1 MANAKQQMYQRQ
13 NQDRNFNK
21 NRRQQLEEE
30 QKAREEEEA
39 ELAAQE
45 RAEEEA
51 NQPKNED
58 RLGAPNSE
66 EVLDP
71 NDPDYLEPAL
81 YEIGASD
88 KPVVPEAIVE
98 TQQDG
103 VRDLED
109 IDRNRDYNSTY
120 DRLSQD
126 EVFKNVSTTAQMCL
140 SGIIDYVA
148 KMKQFN
154 GHILTLMGDKNFVV
168 NEGPAMQ
175 VEIFNN
181 IMDIITKTDSVSFRY
196 SMDFLLQLM
205 CEEPEV
211 LGLLNLSRFQENLA
225 LDPVSIRCYANLMN
239 LLTSLK
245 DPMTRH
251 KELNTTIDIA
261 KALEYGFSEGA
272 KTRLMNYFYN

>member
-1 MANAKQQMYQRQ
+1 MANKRQQMYQSQ
-13 NQDRNFNK
+13 NQDRNHMST
-21 NRRQQLEEE
+21 RRQRQLEEE
-30 QKAREEEEA
+30 EALRQEEEEA
-39 ELAAQE
+39 ARKEQE
-45 RAEEEA
+45 EKEKEEA
-51 NQPKNED
+51 ARKD
-58 RLGAPNSE
+58 RLDSE
-66 EVLDP
+66 PEVTDP

-81 YEIGASD
+81 YDMPEGDEVI
-88 KPVVPEAIVE
+88 VPEYIVE
-98 TQQDG
+98 SQQDG
-103 VRDLED
+103 ERDLED
-109 IDRNRDYNSTY
+109 IDQNRTYNETY

-126 EVFKNVSTTAQMCL
+126 EVLSKVSVTAQMSIL
-140 SGIIDYVA
+140 GIIEYVA
-148 KMKQFN
+148 KMKQFK
-154 GHILTLMGDKNFVV
+154 GHILTLMADKNFVV

>member
-1 MANAKQQMYQRQ
+1 MANKRQQMYQSQ
-13 NQDRNFNK
+13 NQDRNHMSV
-21 NRRQQLEEE
+21 RRQRQLEEE
-30 QKAREEEEA
+30 ALRQQEEEEA
-39 ELAAQE
+39 ARKEQE
-45 RAEEEA
+45 EKEKEEA
-51 NQPKNED
+51 ARKD
-58 RLGAPNSE
+58 RLDSE
-66 EVLDP
+66 PEITDP

-81 YEIGASD
+81 YDMPEGKD
-88 KPVVPEAIVE
+88 VMVPEYIVE
-98 TQQDG
+98 SQQDG
-103 VRDLED
+103 ERDLED
-109 IDRNRDYNSTY
+109 IDKNRTYNETY

-126 EVFKNVSTTAQMCL
+126 EVLSKVSVTAQMSL
-140 SGIIDYVA
+140 LGIIEYVA
-148 KMKQFN
+148 KMKQFK
-154 GHILTLMGDKNFVV
+154 GHILTLMADKNFVV

>member
-1 MANAKQQMYQRQ
+1 MANKRQQMYQSQ
-13 NQDRNFNK
+13 NQDRNHMSV
-21 NRRQQLEEE
+21 RRQRQLEEE
-30 QKAREEEEA
+30 EALRQEEEEA
-39 ELAAQE
+39 ARKEQE
-45 RAEEEA
+45 EKEKEEA
-51 NQPKNED
+51 ARKD
-58 RLGAPNSE
+58 RLDTDP
-66 EVLDP
+66 EVTDP

-81 YEIGASD
+81 YDMPEGKD
-88 KPVVPEAIVE
+88 VMVPEYIVE
-98 TQQDG
+98 SQQDG
-103 VRDLED
+103 ERDLED
-109 IDRNRDYNSTY
+109 IDKNRTYNETY

-126 EVFKNVSTTAQMCL
+126 EVLSKVSVTAQMSIL
-140 SGIIDYVA
+140 GIIEYVA
-148 KMKQFN
+148 KMKQFK
-154 GHILTLMGDKNFVV
+154 GHILTLMADKNFVV

-245 DPMTRH
+245 DPMTRQ

>member
-1 MANAKQQMYQRQ
+1 MANKRQQMYQSQ
-13 NQDRNFNK
+13 NQDRNHMSV
-21 NRRQQLEEE
+21 RRQRQLEEE
-30 QKAREEEEA
+30 EALRQEEEEA
-39 ELAAQE
+39 ARKEQE
-45 RAEEEA
+45 EKEKA
-51 NQPKNED
+51 NKD
-58 RLGAPNSE
+58 RLDAEN
-66 EVLDP
+66 EVTDP

-81 YEIGASD
+81 YDMPEGDEVI
-88 KPVVPEAIVE
+88 VPEYIVE
-98 TQQDG
+98 SQQDG
-103 VRDLED
+103 ERDLED
-109 IDRNRDYNSTY
+109 IDKNRTYNETY

-126 EVFKNVSTTAQMCL
+126 EVLSKVSVTAQMSL
-140 SGIIDYVA
+140 LGIIEYVA
-148 KMKQFN
+148 KMKQFK
-154 GHILTLMGDKNFVV
+154 GHILTLMADKNFVV

>member
-1 MANAKQQMYQRQ
+1 MANKRQQMYQSQ
-13 NQDRNFNK
+13 NQDRNHMSV
-21 NRRQQLEEE
+21 RRQRQLEEE
-30 QKAREEEEA
+30 EALRQEEEEA
-39 ELAAQE
+39 ARKEQE
-45 RAEEEA
+45 EKEKEEA
-51 NQPKNED
+51 ARKD
-58 RLGAPNSE
+58 RLDTDP
-66 EVLDP
+66 EVTDP

-81 YEIGASD
+81 YDMPEGDEVI
-88 KPVVPEAIVE
+88 VPEYVVE
-98 TQQDG
+98 SQQDG
-103 VRDLED
+103 ERDLED
-109 IDRNRDYNSTY
+109 IDQNRTYNETY

-126 EVFKNVSTTAQMCL
+126 EVLSKVSVTAQMSL
-140 SGIIDYVA
+140 LGIIEYVA
-148 KMKQFN
+148 KMKQFK
-154 GHILTLMGDKNFVV
+154 GHILTLMADKNFVV

-245 DPMTRH
+245 DPMTRQ

>member
-1 MANAKQQMYQRQ
+1 MANKRQQMYQSQ
-13 NQDRNFNK
+13 NQDRNHMSV
-21 NRRQQLEEE
+21 RRQRQLEEE
-30 QKAREEEEA
+30 EALRQEEEEA
-39 ELAAQE
+39 ARKEQE
-45 RAEEEA
+45 EKEKEEA
-51 NQPKNED
+51 ARKD
-58 RLGAPNSE
+58 RLDSE
-66 EVLDP
+66 PEVTDP

-81 YEIGASD
+81 YDMPEGDEVI
-88 KPVVPEAIVE
+88 VPEYIVE
-98 TQQDG
+98 SQQDG
-103 VRDLED
+103 ERDLED
-109 IDRNRDYNSTY
+109 IDKNRTYNETY

-126 EVFKNVSTTAQMCL
+126 EVLSKVSVTAQMSIL
-140 SGIIDYVA
+140 GIIEYVA
-148 KMKQFN
+148 KMKQFK
-154 GHILTLMGDKNFVV
+154 GHILTLMADKNFVV

>member
-1 MANAKQQMYQRQ
+1 MANKRQQMYQSQ
-13 NQDRNFNK
+13 NQDRNHTSI
-21 NRRQQLEEE
+21 RRQRQLEEE
-30 QKAREEEEA
+30 EALRQEEEEA
-39 ELAAQE
+39 ARKEQE
-45 RAEEEA
+45 EKEKEEA
-51 NQPKNED
+51 ARKD
-58 RLGAPNSE
+58 RLDSE
-66 EVLDP
+66 PEVTDP

-81 YEIGASD
+81 YDMPEGDEVI
-88 KPVVPEAIVE
+88 VPEYIVE
-98 TQQDG
+98 SQQDG
-103 VRDLED
+103 ERDLED
-109 IDRNRDYNSTY
+109 IDQNRTYNETY

-126 EVFKNVSTTAQMCL
+126 EVLSKVSVTAQMSIL
-140 SGIIDYVA
+140 GIIEYVA
-148 KMKQFN
+148 KMKQFK
-154 GHILTLMGDKNFVV
+154 GHILTLMADKNFVV

-205 CEEPEV
+205 CDEPEV

-245 DPMTRH
+245 DPMTRQ

-272 KTRLMNYFYN
+272 KTRLMNYFYS

>member
-1 MANAKQQMYQRQ
+1 MANKRQQMYQSQ
-13 NQDRNFNK
+13 NQDRNHMST
-21 NRRQQLEEE
+21 RRQRQLEEE
-30 QKAREEEEA
+30 EALRQEEEEA
-39 ELAAQE
+39 ARKEQE
-45 RAEEEA
+45 EKEKEEA
-51 NQPKNED
+51 ARKD
-58 RLGAPNSE
+58 RLDTEP
-66 EVLDP
+66 EVTDP

-81 YEIGASD
+81 YDMPEGDEVI
-88 KPVVPEAIVE
+88 VPEYIVE
-98 TQQDG
+98 SQQDG
-103 VRDLED
+103 ERDLED
-109 IDRNRDYNSTY
+109 IDQNRTYNETY

-126 EVFKNVSTTAQMCL
+126 EVLSKVSVTAQMSIL
-140 SGIIDYVA
+140 GIIEYVA
-148 KMKQFN
+148 KMKQFK
-154 GHILTLMGDKNFVV
+154 GHILTLMADKNFVV

-205 CEEPEV
+205 CDEPEV

-245 DPMTRH
+245 EPMTRQ

>member
-1 MANAKQQMYQRQ
+1 MANKRQQMYQSQ
-13 NQDRNFNK
+13 NQDRNHMSV
-21 NRRQQLEEE
+21 RRQRQLEEE
-30 QKAREEEEA
+30 EALRQEEEEA
-39 ELAAQE
+39 ARKEQE
-45 RAEEEA
+45 EKEKEEA
-51 NQPKNED
+51 ARKD
-58 RLGAPNSE
+58 RLDTDP
-66 EVLDP
+66 EVTDP

-81 YEIGASD
+81 YDMPEGKD
-88 KPVVPEAIVE
+88 VMVPEYIVE
-98 TQQDG
+98 SQQDG
-103 VRDLED
+103 ERDLED
-109 IDRNRDYNSTY
+109 IDKNRTYNETY

-126 EVFKNVSTTAQMCL
+126 EVLSKVSVTAQMSIL
-140 SGIIDYVA
+140 GIIEYVA
-148 KMKQFN
+148 KMKQFK
-154 GHILTLMGDKNFVV
+154 GHILTLMADKNFVV

>member
-1 MANAKQQMYQRQ
+1 MANKRQQMYQSQ
-13 NQDRNFNK
+13 NQDRNHMST
-21 NRRQQLEEE
+21 RRQRQLEEE
-30 QKAREEEEA
+30 EALRQEEEEA
-39 ELAAQE
+39 ARKEQE
-45 RAEEEA
+45 EKEKEEA
-51 NQPKNED
+51 ARKD
-58 RLGAPNSE
+58 RLDSE
-66 EVLDP
+66 PEVTDP

-81 YEIGASD
+81 YDMPEGDDVI
-88 KPVVPEAIVE
+88 VPEYIVE
-98 TQQDG
+98 SQQDG
-103 VRDLED
+103 ERDLED
-109 IDRNRDYNSTY
+109 IDQNRTYNETY

-126 EVFKNVSTTAQMCL
+126 EVLSKVSVTAQMSIL
-140 SGIIDYVA
+140 GIIEYVA
-148 KMKQFN
+148 KMKQFK
-154 GHILTLMGDKNFVV
+154 GHILTLMADKNFVV

-205 CEEPEV
+205 CDEPEV

-245 DPMTRH
+245 DPMTRQ

>member
-1 MANAKQQMYQRQ
+1 MANKRQQMYQSQ
-13 NQDRNFNK
+13 NQDRNHMST
-21 NRRQQLEEE
+21 RRQRQLEEE
-30 QKAREEEEA
+30 EALRQEEEEA
-39 ELAAQE
+39 ARKEQE
-45 RAEEEA
+45 EKDKEEA
-51 NQPKNED
+51 ARKD
-58 RLGAPNSE
+58 RLDSE
-66 EVLDP
+66 PEVTDP
-71 NDPDYLEPAL
+71 DDPDYLEPAL
-81 YEIGASD
+81 YDMPEGDEVI
-88 KPVVPEAIVE
+88 VPEYIVE
-98 TQQDG
+98 SQQDG
-103 VRDLED
+103 ERDLED
-109 IDRNRDYNSTY
+109 IDQNRTYNETY

-126 EVFKNVSTTAQMCL
+126 EVLSKVSVTAQMSIL
-140 SGIIDYVA
+140 GIIEYVA
-148 KMKQFN
+148 KMKQFK
-154 GHILTLMGDKNFVV
+154 GHILTLMADKNFVV

-205 CEEPEV
+205 CDEPEV

-245 DPMTRH
+245 DPMTRQ

>member
-1 MANAKQQMYQRQ
+1 MANKRQQMYQSQ
-13 NQDRNFNK
+13 NQDRNHMSV
-21 NRRQQLEEE
+21 RRQRQLEEE
-30 QKAREEEEA
+30 EALRQEEEEA
-39 ELAAQE
+39 ARKEQE
-45 RAEEEA
+45 EKEKEEA
-51 NQPKNED
+51 ARKD
-58 RLGAPNSE
+58 RLDSE
-66 EVLDP
+66 PEVTDL

-81 YEIGASD
+81 YDMPEGDEVI
-88 KPVVPEAIVE
+88 VPEYIVE
-98 TQQDG
+98 SQQDG
-103 VRDLED
+103 ERDLED
-109 IDRNRDYNSTY
+109 IDQNRTYNETY

-126 EVFKNVSTTAQMCL
+126 EVLSKVSVTAQMSIL
-140 SGIIDYVA
+140 GIIEYVA
-148 KMKQFN
+148 KMKQFK
-154 GHILTLMGDKNFVV
+154 GHILTLMADKNFVV

-205 CEEPEV
+205 CDEPEV

-245 DPMTRH
+245 DPMTRQ

-272 KTRLMNYFYN
+272 KTRLMNYFYS

>member
-1 MANAKQQMYQRQ
+1 MANKRQQMYQSQ
-13 NQDRNFNK
+13 NQDRNHMSV
-21 NRRQQLEEE
+21 RRQRQLEEE
-30 QKAREEEEA
+30 EALRQEEEEA
-39 ELAAQE
+39 ARKEQE
-45 RAEEEA
+45 EKEKEEA
-51 NQPKNED
+51 VRKD
-58 RLGAPNSE
+58 RLDTDP
-66 EVLDP
+66 EVTDP

-81 YEIGASD
+81 YDMPEGDEVI
-88 KPVVPEAIVE
+88 VPEYVVE
-98 TQQDG
+98 SQQDG
-103 VRDLED
+103 ERDLED
-109 IDRNRDYNSTY
+109 IDQNRTYNETY

-126 EVFKNVSTTAQMCL
+126 EVLSKVSVTAQMSL
-140 SGIIDYVA
+140 LGIIEYVA
-148 KMKQFN
+148 KMKQFK
-154 GHILTLMGDKNFVV
+154 GHILTLMADKNFVV

-272 KTRLMNYFYN
+272 KTRLMNYFYS

>member
-1 MANAKQQMYQRQ
+1 MANKRQQMYQSQ
-13 NQDRNFNK
+13 NQDRNHMST
-21 NRRQQLEEE
+21 RRQRQLEEE
-30 QKAREEEEA
+30 EALRQEEEEA
-39 ELAAQE
+39 ARKEQE
-45 RAEEEA
+45 EKEKEEA
-51 NQPKNED
+51 ARKD
-58 RLGAPNSE
+58 RLDSE
-66 EVLDP
+66 PEVTDP

-81 YEIGASD
+81 YDMPEGDEVI
-88 KPVVPEAIVE
+88 VPEYIVE
-98 TQQDG
+98 SQQDG
-103 VRDLED
+103 ERDLED
-109 IDRNRDYNSTY
+109 IDQNRTYNETY

-126 EVFKNVSTTAQMCL
+126 EVLSKVSVTAQMSIL
-140 SGIIDYVA
+140 GIIEYVT
-148 KMKQFN
+148 KMKQFK
-154 GHILTLMGDKNFVV
+154 GHILTLMADKNFVV

-205 CEEPEV
+205 CDEPEV

-245 DPMTRH
+245 DPMTRQ

>member
-1 MANAKQQMYQRQ
+1 MANKRQQMYQSQ
-13 NQDRNFNK
+13 NQDRNHMSV
-21 NRRQQLEEE
+21 RRQRQLEEE
-30 QKAREEEEA
+30 EAIRQEEEEA
-39 ELAAQE
+39 ARKEQE
-45 RAEEEA
+45 EKEKA
-51 NQPKNED
+51 NKD
-58 RLGAPNSE
+58 RLDAEPE
-66 EVLDP
+66 ITDP

-81 YEIGASD
+81 YDMPEGDEVI
-88 KPVVPEAIVE
+88 VPEYIVE
-98 TQQDG
+98 SQQDG
-103 VRDLED
+103 ERDLED
-109 IDRNRDYNSTY
+109 IDQNRTYNETY

-126 EVFKNVSTTAQMCL
+126 EVLSKVSVTAQMSL
-140 SGIIDYVA
+140 LGIIEYVA
-148 KMKQFN
+148 KMKQFK
-154 GHILTLMGDKNFVV
+154 GHILTLMADKNFVV

>member
-1 MANAKQQMYQRQ
+1 MANKRQQMYQSQ
-13 NQDRNFNK
+13 NQDRNHMSV
-21 NRRQQLEEE
+21 RRQRQLEEE
-30 QKAREEEEA
+30 EALRQEEEEA
-39 ELAAQE
+39 ARKEQE
-45 RAEEEA
+45 EKEKA
-51 NQPKNED
+51 NKD
-58 RLGAPNSE
+58 RLDAEPE
-66 EVLDP
+66 ITDP

-81 YEIGASD
+81 YDMPEGKD
-88 KPVVPEAIVE
+88 VMVPEYIVE
-98 TQQDG
+98 SQQDG
-103 VRDLED
+103 ERDLED
-109 IDRNRDYNSTY
+109 IDKNRTYNETY

-126 EVFKNVSTTAQMCL
+126 EVLSKVSVTAQMSIL
-140 SGIIDYVA
+140 GIIEYVA
-148 KMKQFN
+148 KMKQFK
-154 GHILTLMGDKNFVV
+154 GHILTLMADKNFVV

-205 CEEPEV
+205 CDEPEV

>member
-1 MANAKQQMYQRQ
+1 MANKRQQMYQSQ
-13 NQDRNFNK
+13 NQDRNHMST
-21 NRRQQLEEE
+21 RRQRQLEEE
-30 QKAREEEEA
+30 EALRQEEEEA
-39 ELAAQE
+39 ARKEQE
-45 RAEEEA
+45 EKEKEEA
-51 NQPKNED
+51 ARKD
-58 RLGAPNSE
+58 RLDSE
-66 EVLDP
+66 PEITDP

-81 YEIGASD
+81 YDMPEGDEVI
-88 KPVVPEAIVE
+88 VPEYIVE
-98 TQQDG
+98 SQQDG
-103 VRDLED
+103 ERDLED
-109 IDRNRDYNSTY
+109 IDQNRTYNETY

-126 EVFKNVSTTAQMCL
+126 EVLSKVSVTAQMSIL
-140 SGIIDYVA
+140 GIIEYVA
-148 KMKQFN
+148 KMKQFK
-154 GHILTLMGDKNFVV
+154 GHILTLMADKNFVV

-205 CEEPEV
+205 CDEPEV

-245 DPMTRH
+245 DPMTRQ

>member
-1 MANAKQQMYQRQ
+1 MANKRQQMYQSQ
-13 NQDRNFNK
+13 NQDRNHMSV
-21 NRRQQLEEE
+21 RRQRQLEEE
-30 QKAREEEEA
+30 EALRQEEEEA
-39 ELAAQE
+39 ARKEQE
-45 RAEEEA
+45 EKEKEEA
-51 NQPKNED
+51 ARKD
-58 RLGAPNSE
+58 RLDTEP
-66 EVLDP
+66 EVTDP

-81 YEIGASD
+81 YDMPEGDEVI
-88 KPVVPEAIVE
+88 VPEYIVE
-98 TQQDG
+98 SQQDG
-103 VRDLED
+103 ERDLED
-109 IDRNRDYNSTY
+109 IDQNRTYNETY

-126 EVFKNVSTTAQMCL
+126 EVLSKVSVTAQMSIL
-140 SGIIDYVA
+140 GIIEYVA
-148 KMKQFN
+148 KMKQFK
-154 GHILTLMGDKNFVV
+154 GHILTLMADKNFVV

-205 CEEPEV
+205 CDEPEV

-245 DPMTRH
+245 DPMTRQ

>member
-1 MANAKQQMYQRQ
+1 MANKRQQMYQSQ
-13 NQDRNFNK
+13 NQDRNHMSV
-21 NRRQQLEEE
+21 RRQRQLEEE
-30 QKAREEEEA
+30 EALRQEEEEA
-39 ELAAQE
+39 ARKEQE
-45 RAEEEA
+45 EKEKT
-51 NQPKNED
+51 NKD
-58 RLGAPNSE
+58 RLDAEPE
-66 EVLDP
+66 ITDP

-81 YEIGASD
+81 YDMPEGDEVI
-88 KPVVPEAIVE
+88 VPEYIVE
-98 TQQDG
+98 SQQDG
-103 VRDLED
+103 ERDLED
-109 IDRNRDYNSTY
+109 IDKNRTYNETY

-126 EVFKNVSTTAQMCL
+126 EVLSKVSVTAQMSL
-140 SGIIDYVA
+140 LGIIEYVA
-148 KMKQFN
+148 KMKQFK
-154 GHILTLMGDKNFVV
+154 GHILTLMADKNFVV

-245 DPMTRH
+245 DPMTRQ

-272 KTRLMNYFYN
+272 KTRLMNYFYS

>member
-1 MANAKQQMYQRQ
+1 MANKRQQMYQSQ
-13 NQDRNFNK
+13 NQDRNHMST
-21 NRRQQLEEE
+21 RRQRQLEEE
-30 QKAREEEEA
+30 EALRQEEEEA
-39 ELAAQE
+39 ARKEQE
-45 RAEEEA
+45 EKEEA
-51 NQPKNED
+51 ARKD
-58 RLGAPNSE
+58 RLDSE
-66 EVLDP
+66 PEVTDP

-81 YEIGASD
+81 YDMPEGDEVI
-88 KPVVPEAIVE
+88 VPEYIVE
-98 TQQDG
+98 SQQDG
-103 VRDLED
+103 ERDLED
-109 IDRNRDYNSTY
+109 IDQNRTYNETY

-126 EVFKNVSTTAQMCL
+126 EVLSKVSVTAQMSIL
-140 SGIIDYVA
+140 GIIEYVA
-148 KMKQFN
+148 KMKQFK
-154 GHILTLMGDKNFVV
+154 GHILTLMADKNFVV

-205 CEEPEV
+205 CDEPEV

-245 DPMTRH
+245 DPMTRQ

>member
-1 MANAKQQMYQRQ
+1 MANKRQQMYQSQ
-13 NQDRNFNK
+13 NQDRNHMSV
-21 NRRQQLEEE
+21 RRQRQLEEE
-30 QKAREEEEA
+30 ALRQEEEEEA
-39 ELAAQE
+39 ARKEQE
-45 RAEEEA
+45 EKEKA
-51 NQPKNED
+51 NKD
-58 RLGAPNSE
+58 RLDAEPE
-66 EVLDP
+66 ITDP

-81 YEIGASD
+81 YDMPEGDEVI
-88 KPVVPEAIVE
+88 VPEYVVE
-98 TQQDG
+98 SQQDG
-103 VRDLED
+103 ERDLED
-109 IDRNRDYNSTY
+109 IDQNRTYNETY

-126 EVFKNVSTTAQMCL
+126 EVLSKVSVTAQMSL
-140 SGIIDYVA
+140 LGIIEYVA
-148 KMKQFN
+148 KMKQFK
-154 GHILTLMGDKNFVV
+154 GHILTLMADKNFVV

-205 CEEPEV
+205 CDEPEV

-245 DPMTRH
+245 DPMTRQ

>member
-1 MANAKQQMYQRQ
+1 MANKRQQMYQSQ
-13 NQDRNFNK
+13 NQDRNHMST
-21 NRRQQLEEE
+21 RRQRQLEEE
-30 QKAREEEEA
+30 ALRQEEEEA
-39 ELAAQE
+39 ARKEQE
-45 RAEEEA
+45 EKEKEEA
-51 NQPKNED
+51 ARKD
-58 RLGAPNSE
+58 RLDSE
-66 EVLDP
+66 PEVTDP
-71 NDPDYLEPAL
+71 SDPDYLEPAL
-81 YEIGASD
+81 YDMPEGDEVI
-88 KPVVPEAIVE
+88 VPEYIVE
-98 TQQDG
+98 SQQDG
-103 VRDLED
+103 ERDLED
-109 IDRNRDYNSTY
+109 IDQNRTYNETY

-126 EVFKNVSTTAQMCL
+126 EVLSKVSVTAQMSIL
-140 SGIIDYVA
+140 GIIEYVA
-148 KMKQFN
+148 KMKQFK
-154 GHILTLMGDKNFVV
+154 GHILTLMADKNFVV

-205 CEEPEV
+205 CDEPEV

-245 DPMTRH
+245 DPMTRQ

>member
-1 MANAKQQMYQRQ
+1 MANKRQQMYQSQ
-13 NQDRNFNK
+13 NQDRNHMSV
-21 NRRQQLEEE
+21 RRQRQLEEE
-30 QKAREEEEA
+30 EALRQEEEEA
-39 ELAAQE
+39 ARKEQE
-45 RAEEEA
+45 EKEKA
-51 NQPKNED
+51 NKD
-58 RLGAPNSE
+58 RLDAEPE
-66 EVLDP
+66 ITDP

-81 YEIGASD
+81 YDMPEGDEVI
-88 KPVVPEAIVE
+88 VPEYVVE
-98 TQQDG
+98 SQQDG
-103 VRDLED
+103 ERDLED
-109 IDRNRDYNSTY
+109 IDKNRTYNETY

-126 EVFKNVSTTAQMCL
+126 EVLSKVSVTAQMSIL
-140 SGIIDYVA
+140 GIIEYVA
-148 KMKQFN
+148 KMKQFK
-154 GHILTLMGDKNFVV
+154 GHILTLMADKNFVV

>member
-1 MANAKQQMYQRQ
+1 MANKRQQMYQSQ
-13 NQDRNFNK
+13 NQDRNHMSV
-21 NRRQQLEEE
+21 RRQRQLEEE
-30 QKAREEEEA
+30 ALRQEEEEEA
-39 ELAAQE
+39 ARKEQE
-45 RAEEEA
+45 EKEKA
-51 NQPKNED
+51 NKD
-58 RLGAPNSE
+58 RLDAEPE
-66 EVLDP
+66 ITDP

-81 YEIGASD
+81 YDMPEGDEVI
-88 KPVVPEAIVE
+88 VPEYIVE
-98 TQQDG
+98 SQQDG
-103 VRDLED
+103 ERDLED
-109 IDRNRDYNSTY
+109 IDKNRTYNETY

-126 EVFKNVSTTAQMCL
+126 EVLSKVSVTAQMSIL
-140 SGIIDYVA
+140 GIIEYVA
-148 KMKQFN
+148 KMKQFK
-154 GHILTLMGDKNFVV
+154 GHILTLMADKNFVV

>member
-1 MANAKQQMYQRQ
+1 MANKRQQMYQSQ
-13 NQDRNFNK
+13 NQDRNHMST
-21 NRRQQLEEE
+21 RRQRQLEDEE
-30 QKAREEEEA
+30 ALRQEEEEA
-39 ELAAQE
+39 ARKEQE
-45 RAEEEA
+45 EKEKEEA
-51 NQPKNED
+51 ARKD
-58 RLGAPNSE
+58 RLDSE
-66 EVLDP
+66 PEVTDP

-81 YEIGASD
+81 YDMPEGDEVI
-88 KPVVPEAIVE
+88 VPEYIVE
-98 TQQDG
+98 SQQDG
-103 VRDLED
+103 ERDLED
-109 IDRNRDYNSTY
+109 IDQNRTYNETY

-126 EVFKNVSTTAQMCL
+126 EVLSKVSVTAQMSIL
-140 SGIIDYVA
+140 GIIEYVA
-148 KMKQFN
+148 KMKQFK
-154 GHILTLMGDKNFVV
+154 GHILTLMADKNFVV

-205 CEEPEV
+205 CDEPEV

-245 DPMTRH
+245 DPMTRQ

>member
-1 MANAKQQMYQRQ
+1 MANKRQQMYQSQ
-13 NQDRNFNK
+13 NQDRNHMST
-21 NRRQQLEEE
+21 RRQRQLEEE
-30 QKAREEEEA
+30 EALRQEEEEA
-39 ELAAQE
+39 ARKEQE
-45 RAEEEA
+45 EKKKEEA
-51 NQPKNED
+51 ARKD
-58 RLGAPNSE
+58 RLDTEP
-66 EVLDP
+66 EVTDP
-71 NDPDYLEPAL
+71 DDPDYLEPAL
-81 YEIGASD
+81 YDMPEGDEVI
-88 KPVVPEAIVE
+88 VPEYIVE
-98 TQQDG
+98 SQQDG
-103 VRDLED
+103 ERDLED
-109 IDRNRDYNSTY
+109 IDQNRTYNETY

-126 EVFKNVSTTAQMCL
+126 EVLSKVSVTAQMSIL
-140 SGIIDYVA
+140 GIIEYVA
-148 KMKQFN
+148 KMKQFK
-154 GHILTLMGDKNFVV
+154 GHILTLMADKNFVV

-205 CEEPEV
+205 CDEPEV

-245 DPMTRH
+245 DPMTRQ

>member
-1 MANAKQQMYQRQ
+1 MANKRQQMYQSQ
-13 NQDRNFNK
+13 NQDRNHMSV
-21 NRRQQLEEE
+21 RRQRQLEEE
-30 QKAREEEEA
+30 EALRQEEEEA
-39 ELAAQE
+39 ARKEQE
-45 RAEEEA
+45 EKEKA
-51 NQPKNED
+51 NKD
-58 RLGAPNSE
+58 RLDAEPE
-66 EVLDP
+66 ITDP

-81 YEIGASD
+81 YDMPEGDEVI
-88 KPVVPEAIVE
+88 VPEYIVE
-98 TQQDG
+98 SQQDG
-103 VRDLED
+103 ERDLED
-109 IDRNRDYNSTY
+109 IDKNRTYNETY

-126 EVFKNVSTTAQMCL
+126 EVLSKVSVTAQMSIL
-140 SGIIDYVA
+140 GIIEYVA
-148 KMKQFN
+148 KMKQFK
-154 GHILTLMGDKNFVV
+154 GHILTLMADKNFVV

-245 DPMTRH
+245 DPMTRQ

>member
-1 MANAKQQMYQRQ
+1 MANKRQQMYQSQ
-13 NQDRNFNK
+13 NQDRNHMST
-21 NRRQQLEEE
+21 RRQRQLEEE
-30 QKAREEEEA
+30 EALRQEEEEA
-39 ELAAQE
+39 ARKEQE
-45 RAEEEA
+45 EKEKEEA
-51 NQPKNED
+51 ARKY
-58 RLGAPNSE
+58 RLDSE
-66 EVLDP
+66 PEVTDP

-81 YEIGASD
+81 YDMPEGDEVI
-88 KPVVPEAIVE
+88 VPEYIVE
-98 TQQDG
+98 SQQDG
-103 VRDLED
+103 ERDLED
-109 IDRNRDYNSTY
+109 IDQNRTYNETY

-126 EVFKNVSTTAQMCL
+126 EVLSKVSVTAQMSIL
-140 SGIIDYVA
+140 GIIEYVA
-148 KMKQFN
+148 KMKQFK
-154 GHILTLMGDKNFVV
+154 GHILTLMADKNFVV

-205 CEEPEV
+205 CDEPEV

-245 DPMTRH
+245 DPMTRQ

>member
-1 MANAKQQMYQRQ
+1 MANKRQQMYQSQ
-13 NQDRNFNK
+13 NQDRNHMSV
-21 NRRQQLEEE
+21 RRQRQLEEE
-30 QKAREEEEA
+30 EALRQEEEEA
-39 ELAAQE
+39 ARKEQE
-45 RAEEEA
+45 EKEKEEA
-51 NQPKNED
+51 ARKD
-58 RLGAPNSE
+58 RLDTEP
-66 EVLDP
+66 EVTDP

-81 YEIGASD
+81 YDMPEGDEVI
-88 KPVVPEAIVE
+88 VPEYIVE
-98 TQQDG
+98 SQQDG
-103 VRDLED
+103 ERNLED
-109 IDRNRDYNSTY
+109 IDQNRTYNETY

-126 EVFKNVSTTAQMCL
+126 EVLSKVSVTAQMSIL
-140 SGIIDYVA
+140 GIIEYVA
-148 KMKQFN
+148 KMKQFK
-154 GHILTLMGDKNFVV
+154 GHILTLMADKNFVV

-205 CEEPEV
+205 CDEPEV

-245 DPMTRH
+245 DPMTRQ

>member
-1 MANAKQQMYQRQ
+1 MANKRQQMYQSQ
-13 NQDRNFNK
+13 NQDRNHMST
-21 NRRQQLEEE
+21 RRQRQLEEE
-30 QKAREEEEA
+30 EALRQEEEEA
-39 ELAAQE
+39 ARKEQE
-45 RAEEEA
+45 EKEKEEA
-51 NQPKNED
+51 ARKD
-58 RLGAPNSE
+58 RLDSE
-66 EVLDP
+66 PEVTDP

-81 YEIGASD
+81 YDMPEGDEVI
-88 KPVVPEAIVE
+88 VPEYIVE
-98 TQQDG
+98 SQQDDE
-103 VRDLED
+103 RDLED
-109 IDRNRDYNSTY
+109 IDQNRTYNETY

-126 EVFKNVSTTAQMCL
+126 EVLSKVSVTAQMSIL
-140 SGIIDYVA
+140 GIIEYVA
-148 KMKQFN
+148 KMKQFK
-154 GHILTLMGDKNFVV
+154 GHILTLMADKNFVV

-205 CEEPEV
+205 CDEPEV

-245 DPMTRH
+245 DPMTRQ

>member
-1 MANAKQQMYQRQ
+1 MANKRQQMYQSQ
-13 NQDRNFNK
+13 NQDRNHMST
-21 NRRQQLEEE
+21 RRQRQLEEE
-30 QKAREEEEA
+30 EALRQEEEEA
-39 ELAAQE
+39 ARKEQE
-45 RAEEEA
+45 EKEKEEA
-51 NQPKNED
+51 ARKD
-58 RLGAPNSE
+58 RLDSDP
-66 EVLDP
+66 EVTDP

-81 YEIGASD
+81 YDMPEGDEVI
-88 KPVVPEAIVE
+88 VPEYIVE
-98 TQQDG
+98 SQQDG
-103 VRDLED
+103 ERDLED
-109 IDRNRDYNSTY
+109 IDQNRTYNETY

-126 EVFKNVSTTAQMCL
+126 EVLSKVSVTAQMSIL
-140 SGIIDYVA
+140 GIIEYVA
-148 KMKQFN
+148 KMKQFK
-154 GHILTLMGDKNFVV
+154 GHILTLMADKNFVV

-205 CEEPEV
+205 CDEPEV

-245 DPMTRH
+245 DPMTRQ

>member
-1 MANAKQQMYQRQ
+1 MANKRQQMYQSQ
-13 NQDRNFNK
+13 NQDRNHMSV
-21 NRRQQLEEE
+21 RRQRQLEEE
-30 QKAREEEEA
+30 EALRQEEEEA
-39 ELAAQE
+39 ARKEQE
-45 RAEEEA
+45 EKEKEEA
-51 NQPKNED
+51 ARKD
-58 RLGAPNSE
+58 RLDSE
-66 EVLDP
+66 PEVTDP

-81 YEIGASD
+81 YDMPEGDEVI
-88 KPVVPEAIVE
+88 VPEYIVE
-98 TQQDG
+98 SQQDG
-103 VRDLED
+103 ERDLED
-109 IDRNRDYNSTY
+109 IDQNRTYNETY

-126 EVFKNVSTTAQMCL
+126 EVLSKVSVTAQMSIL
-140 SGIIDYVA
+140 GIIEYVA
-148 KMKQFN
+148 KMKQFK
-154 GHILTLMGDKNFVV
+154 GHILTLMADKNFVV
-168 NEGPAMQ
+168 NEGPVMQ

-205 CEEPEV
+205 CDEPEV

-245 DPMTRH
+245 DPMTRQ

>member
-1 MANAKQQMYQRQ
+1 MANKRQQMYQSQ
-13 NQDRNFNK
+13 NQDRNHMSV
-21 NRRQQLEEE
+21 RRQRQLEEE
-30 QKAREEEEA
+30 EALRQEEEEA
-39 ELAAQE
+39 ARKEQE
-45 RAEEEA
+45 EKEKEEA
-51 NQPKNED
+51 ARKD
-58 RLGAPNSE
+58 RLDSE
-66 EVLDP
+66 PEVTDP

-81 YEIGASD
+81 HDMPEGDEVI
-88 KPVVPEAIVE
+88 VPEYIVE
-98 TQQDG
+98 SQQDG
-103 VRDLED
+103 ERDLED
-109 IDRNRDYNSTY
+109 IDQNRTYNETY

-126 EVFKNVSTTAQMCL
+126 EVLSKVSVTAQMSIL
-140 SGIIDYVA
+140 GIIEYVA
-148 KMKQFN
+148 KMKQFK
-154 GHILTLMGDKNFVV
+154 GHILTLMADKNFVV

-205 CEEPEV
+205 CDEPEV

-245 DPMTRH
+245 DPMTRQ

>member
-1 MANAKQQMYQRQ
+1 MANKRQQMYQSQ
-13 NQDRNFNK
+13 NQDRNHMSV
-21 NRRQQLEEE
+21 RRQRQLEEE
-30 QKAREEEEA
+30 EALRQEEEEA
-39 ELAAQE
+39 ARKEQE
-45 RAEEEA
+45 EKEKEEA
-51 NQPKNED
+51 ARKD
-58 RLGAPNSE
+58 RLDSE
-66 EVLDP
+66 PEVTDP

-81 YEIGASD
+81 YDMPEGDEVI
-88 KPVVPEAIVE
+88 VPEYIVE
-98 TQQDG
+98 SQQDG
-103 VRDLED
+103 ERDLED
-109 IDRNRDYNSTY
+109 IDKNRTYNETY

-126 EVFKNVSTTAQMCL
+126 EVLSKVSVTAQMSIL
-140 SGIIDYVA
+140 GIIEYVA
-148 KMKQFN
+148 KMKQFK
-154 GHILTLMGDKNFVV
+154 GHILTLMADKNFVV

-245 DPMTRH
+245 DPMTRQ

>member
-1 MANAKQQMYQRQ
+1 MANKRQQMYQSQ
-13 NQDRNFNK
+13 NQDRNHMSV
-21 NRRQQLEEE
+21 RRQRQLEEE
-30 QKAREEEEA
+30 EALRQEEEEA
-39 ELAAQE
+39 ARKEQE
-45 RAEEEA
+45 EKEKA
-51 NQPKNED
+51 NKD
-58 RLGAPNSE
+58 RLDTDP
-66 EVLDP
+66 EVTDP

-81 YEIGASD
+81 YDMPEGDEVI
-88 KPVVPEAIVE
+88 VPEYIVE
-98 TQQDG
+98 SQQDG
-103 VRDLED
+103 ERDLED
-109 IDRNRDYNSTY
+109 IDKNRTYNETY

-126 EVFKNVSTTAQMCL
+126 EVLSKVSVTAQMSL
-140 SGIIDYVA
+140 LGIIEYVA
-148 KMKQFN
+148 KMKQFK
-154 GHILTLMGDKNFVV
+154 GHILTLMADKNFVV

>member
-1 MANAKQQMYQRQ
+1 MANKRQQMYQSQ
-13 NQDRNFNK
+13 NQDRNHMSV
-21 NRRQQLEEE
+21 RRQRQLEEE
-30 QKAREEEEA
+30 EALRQEEEEA
-39 ELAAQE
+39 ARKEQE
-45 RAEEEA
+45 EKEKA
-51 NQPKNED
+51 NKD
-58 RLGAPNSE
+58 RLDAEPE
-66 EVLDP
+66 ITDP

-81 YEIGASD
+81 YDMPEGDEVI
-88 KPVVPEAIVE
+88 VPEYIVE
-98 TQQDG
+98 SQQDG
-103 VRDLED
+103 ERDLED
-109 IDRNRDYNSTY
+109 IDKNRTYNETY

-126 EVFKNVSTTAQMCL
+126 EVLSKVSVTAQMSL
-140 SGIIDYVA
+140 LGIIEYVA
-148 KMKQFN
+148 KMKQFK
-154 GHILTLMGDKNFVV
+154 GHILTLMADKNFVV

-245 DPMTRH
+245 DPMTRQ

>member
-1 MANAKQQMYQRQ
+1 MANKRQQMYQSQ
-13 NQDRNFNK
+13 NQDRNHMSV
-21 NRRQQLEEE
+21 RRQRQLEEE
-30 QKAREEEEA
+30 EAIRREEEEA
-39 ELAAQE
+39 ARKEQEEKEAA
-45 RAEEEA
+45 
-51 NQPKNED
+51 NKD
-58 RLGAPNSE
+58 RLDAEPE
-66 EVLDP
+66 ITDP

-81 YEIGASD
+81 YDMPEGDEVI
-88 KPVVPEAIVE
+88 VPEYVVE
-98 TQQDG
+98 SQQDG
-103 VRDLED
+103 ERDLED
-109 IDRNRDYNSTY
+109 IDQNRTYNETY

-126 EVFKNVSTTAQMCL
+126 EVLSKVSITAQMSL
-140 SGIIDYVA
+140 LGIIEYVA
-148 KMKQFN
+148 KMKQFK
-154 GHILTLMGDKNFVV
+154 GHILTLMADKNFVI

-245 DPMTRH
+245 DPMTRQ

>member
-1 MANAKQQMYQRQ
+1 MANKRQQMYQSQ
-13 NQDRNFNK
+13 NQDRNHMSV
-21 NRRQQLEEE
+21 RRQRQLEEE
-30 QKAREEEEA
+30 EAARKEQEEKEKA
-39 ELAAQE
+39 
-45 RAEEEA
+45 
-51 NQPKNED
+51 NKD
-58 RLGAPNSE
+58 RLDAEPE
-66 EVLDP
+66 ITDP

-81 YEIGASD
+81 YDMPEGDEVI
-88 KPVVPEAIVE
+88 VPEYVVE
-98 TQQDG
+98 SQQDG
-103 VRDLED
+103 ERDLED
-109 IDRNRDYNSTY
+109 IDQNRTYNETY

-126 EVFKNVSTTAQMCL
+126 EVLSKVSVTAQMSL
-140 SGIIDYVA
+140 LGIIEYVA
-148 KMKQFN
+148 KMKQFK
-154 GHILTLMGDKNFVV
+154 GHILTLMADKNFVV

-245 DPMTRH
+245 DPMTRQ

>member
-1 MANAKQQMYQRQ
+1 MANKRQQMYQSQ
-13 NQDRNFNK
+13 NQDRNHMSV
-21 NRRQQLEEE
+21 RRQRQLEEE
-30 QKAREEEEA
+30 EALRQEEEEA
-39 ELAAQE
+39 ARKEQE
-45 RAEEEA
+45 EKEKA
-51 NQPKNED
+51 NKD
-58 RLGAPNSE
+58 RLDAEN
-66 EVLDP
+66 EVTDP

-81 YEIGASD
+81 YDMPEGDEVI
-88 KPVVPEAIVE
+88 VPEYIVE
-98 TQQDG
+98 SQQDG
-103 VRDLED
+103 ERDLED
-109 IDRNRDYNSTY
+109 IDQNRTYNETY

-126 EVFKNVSTTAQMCL
+126 EVLSKVSVTAQMSL
-140 SGIIDYVA
+140 LGIIEYVA
-148 KMKQFN
+148 KMKQFK
-154 GHILTLMGDKNFVV
+154 GHILTLMADKNFVV

-245 DPMTRH
+245 DPMTRQ

>member
-1 MANAKQQMYQRQ
+1 MANKRQQMYQSQ
-13 NQDRNFNK
+13 NQERNHMST
-21 NRRQQLEEE
+21 RRQRQLEEE
-30 QKAREEEEA
+30 EALRQEEEEA
-39 ELAAQE
+39 ARKEQE
-45 RAEEEA
+45 EKEKEEA
-51 NQPKNED
+51 ARKD
-58 RLGAPNSE
+58 RLDSE
-66 EVLDP
+66 PEVTDP

-81 YEIGASD
+81 YDMPEGDEVI
-88 KPVVPEAIVE
+88 VPEYIVE
-98 TQQDG
+98 SQQDG
-103 VRDLED
+103 ERDLEG
-109 IDRNRDYNSTY
+109 IDQNRTYNETY

-126 EVFKNVSTTAQMCL
+126 EVLSKVSVTAQMSIL
-140 SGIIDYVA
+140 GIIEYVA
-148 KMKQFN
+148 KMKQFK
-154 GHILTLMGDKNFVV
+154 GHILTLMADKNFVV

-205 CEEPEV
+205 CDEPEV

-245 DPMTRH
+245 DPMTRQ